1 MAMAGPQV
9 GERAPE
15 FTLPGTGGRDYSLR
29 DFKGHKVVLAFY
41 PGDNT
46 PVCTKQLCSYRDELS
61 VFEGLDATVLGIS
74 AQDVDSHEKFAA
86 KHGFTFPLLADTDK
100 HVIKAYGALGPVG
113 FVRRSVYI
121 VDGDGVVRYRHVGV
135 TGMTYKTTDQLAAT
149 LKQM

>member
-1 MAMAGPQV
+1 MAGPQV
-9 GERAPE
+9 GEKAPE
-15 FTLPGTGGRDYSLR
+15 FTLPGTGGRDYSLS

-121 VDGDGVVRYRHVGV
+121 VDGDVVVRYRHVGV

>member
-1 MAMAGPQV
+1 MAGPQV

-15 FTLPGTGGRDYSLR
+15 FTLPGTGGKDYSLS
-29 DFKGHKVVLAFY
+29 DFKGHKVVLAIY

-61 VFEGLDATVLGIS
+61 VFEGLDAVVLGIS

-86 KHGFTFPLLADTDK
+86 KHGFSFPLLADTDK
-100 HVIKAYGALGPVG
+100 HVIKEYGALGPVG
-113 FVRRSVYI
+113 FVRRSVFI
-121 VDGDGVVRYRHVGV
+121 VDGEGVVRYRHVGV
-135 TGMTYKTTDQLAAT
+135 TGLTYKTTDDLAAT